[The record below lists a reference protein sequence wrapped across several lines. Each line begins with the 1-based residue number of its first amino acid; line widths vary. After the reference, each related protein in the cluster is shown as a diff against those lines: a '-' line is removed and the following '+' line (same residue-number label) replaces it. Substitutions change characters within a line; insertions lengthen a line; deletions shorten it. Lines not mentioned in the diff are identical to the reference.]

1 MCVFIIKYRYTA
13 LCLLFKSVIMNKQLL
28 TISFFVVSILCV
40 LKAGA
45 QTIKK
50 VTAVPN
56 PTGLQMGFWEVV
68 DKEPVTLKYF
78 GKRPTSRVDFR
89 AWKSIETSAGHYVFD
104 SVFNNFKL
112 AHDYG
117 ETVLGAVN
125 ISFSDY
131 IMDNSSTIPDF
142 YPDSIT
148 NPITRAAAL
157 NFVDT
162 YVRRALTEVGN
173 LTLTIDYEI
182 VSNYKL
188 FKPGSQ
194 TRATKWADWYEE
206 AVHRAR
212 TAAASMGMSANLK
225 IEPIV
230 NGNPLDPSNPIS
242 QGPSHNNWLVR
253 AVDTSDY
260 LAFDTYQSDT
270 AYPNNSAQTTMDIIK
285 FWVDSFSRN
294 KQVII
299 TENGFDACTS
309 ILSDVGRDDRNYK
322 TTGTEADQDTF
333 YRNLFSQFSNAN
345 KTTGI
350 FKNKIRSYN
359 MWAITDNTAKDT
371 TDPDRYFGLIGIRH
385 GNTIDTYQKQAMP
398 TVQAAYAAIESDT
411 FSRPVNTTT
420 GADSSASL
428 LAGHGHMPLSF
439 NHGNDYSFIR
449 YNKTNLPTYA
459 NGKYFLHVITANTG
473 YMIIHVTSGTKDN
486 WNLYGPNDTFMQNIS
501 SYCSVGANTTIDLY
515 FTNDKFPFAQTVSYV
530 KLDNSNAP
538 APKPAAATT
547 TQLALNEVSIV
558 PNPVGNTLHITGLV
572 ANKDVQVTIYNEAG
586 KLMLTANNSADIN
599 TADLPAGIYI
609 LKAKQDKDV
618 YTRKFVKE

>member
-1 MCVFIIKYRYTA
+1 
-13 LCLLFKSVIMNKQLL
+13 MNKQLL
-28 TISFFVVSILCV
+28 TISFIVMSIVCALTS
-40 LKAGA
+40 AA

-56 PTGLQMGFWEVV
+56 PTGLQMGFWEVFN
-68 DKEPVTLKYF
+68 KEAVTLKYF
-78 GKRPTSRVDFR
+78 GKRPTSRVDFKS
-89 AWKSIETSAGHYVFD
+89 WKSIETSAGHYNFD

-125 ISFSDY
+125 VSFSDY
-131 IMDNSSTIPDF
+131 IVPGSSTIPDF

-148 NPITRAAAL
+148 NPTTRAAAL
-157 NFVDT
+157 AFIDT
-162 YVRRALTEVGN
+162 YVRKALVEVGN

-182 VSNYKL
+182 VSNYRL
-188 FKPGSQ
+188 YAPGSQ
-194 TRATKWADWYEE
+194 TRATKWANWYEE
-206 AVHRAR
+206 AVHAAR
-212 TAAASMGMSANLK
+212 VAAASMGMSANLK

-230 NGNPLDPSNPIS
+230 NGNPFDPSNPIS

-270 AYPNNSAQTTMDIIK
+270 AYPNNSAQTTMNIIK
-285 FWVDSFSRN
+285 FWVDSFSRS

-309 ILSDVGRDDRNYK
+309 ILPGITRADRNYK

-345 KTTGI
+345 KTTGA

-359 MWAITDNTAKDT
+359 MWSIIDNTAKDT
-371 TDPDRYFGLIGIRH
+371 LDPDRYFGLIGILH
-385 GNTIDTYQKQAMP
+385 GNTGPTYEKQALP
-398 TVQAAYAAIESDT
+398 TVQAAYAAIETDT

-420 GADSSASL
+420 GSDSSSSL
-428 LAGHGHMPLSF
+428 LAGHGHMPLSY

-449 YNKTNLPTYA
+449 YNKNNLPTYL

-473 YMIIHVTSGTKDN
+473 YMIIHVTSGSKDN
-486 WNLYGPNDTFMQNIS
+486 WNIYGPNDTFTQNIG
-501 SYCSVGANTTIDLY
+501 SYCTAGANTTIDLY
-515 FTNDKFPFAQTVSYV
+515 FTNDKFPFAQMVSYV
-530 KLDNSNAP
+530 KLDNSNSP
-538 APKPAAATT
+538 LPKPGATT
-547 TQLALNEVSIV
+547 AAQPILNEVGIV
-558 PNPVGNTLHITGLV
+558 PNPAGNVLHVTGLV
-572 ANKDVQVTIYNEAG
+572 ANKDVQITIYNEAG
-586 KLMLTANNSADIN
+586 KLMLTANNATDIN
-599 TADLPAGIYI
+599 TTDLPAGLYI
-609 LKAKQDKDV
+609 LKARQDKEV
-618 YTRKFVKE
+618 YTRKFIKE